1 MHQRLKSLAAAG
13 GCAVLAGWGLFL
25 PNAAAQMDS
34 APDKQMDIQAWL
46 GARGP
51 ERADLDLIDA
61 QPFTVG
67 TDLRLRFR
75 VHNPTDQPLED
86 LQITSRRGDSV
97 ANAAE
102 ARTEMATGN
111 FPYYGPGMTT
121 APLQPGET
129 RELSFTVPS
138 GLDAERTLA
147 INEPGAYPLLFTLT
161 GTLEGDAVSLAEERF
176 VAQFSDEGPTD
187 AKDAA
192 APEEAAPEEDDAEAE
207 DSQPHD
213 LTVVYPISANLDIVP
228 GGLGGEELI
237 LSSDDLGHELHKGGR
252 LDRLVSTYQDHDLQ
266 GAGCVAIDPALL
278 DTVNRMAQGYTV
290 NSTRPAQGDRPK
302 RLRDSWSRGNDDD
315 KGEPGEAKN
324 DAERWLERLR
334 ELDCFI
340 AMPWANAN
348 ASAVARANNPALLFE
363 GLQRGNQTIE
373 RILSKAPASNILA
386 VGSGY
391 IDQKLP
397 VPSLVADN
405 SNWSGEAATF
415 DASLG
420 ALLSQTGSKPQ
431 TVGYS
436 NPELRYD
443 YAKDSALSRAITGG
457 AALSLAGGEDTV
469 AKLPNYLDPS
479 AAEHALDAAEELL
492 DSGHSRPRG
501 ISTVELQ
508 QGDPNAPTGSPFIDP
523 AVFSE
528 PELARVEQQARYTDE
543 LMNIVVDDPDIT
555 MTRSEF
561 VLPLR
566 RDLLNSLSLNN
577 RDSLSTHAA
586 ARQSFSRTMEMHSNT
601 LRDLRDSVSLIP
613 PGNVYTRVSESSPLL
628 IVAENGLP
636 LPVEAKLQYDA
647 PDGARLNTPKS
658 VRIPAKGSI
667 TVSMTA
673 DMPKDADRT
682 DIGLW
687 LATPKDQTISQP
699 ITISVQTRAG
709 IVTLYAAGIAGALAL
724 VLATLFRLGRHRR
737 KNHKAEK

>member
-1 MHQRLKSLAAAG
+1 M
-13 GCAVLAGWGLFL
+13 
-25 PNAAAQMDS
+25 
-34 APDKQMDIQAWL
+34 
-46 GARGP
+46 
-51 ERADLDLIDA
+51 
-61 QPFTVG
+61 
-67 TDLRLRFR
+67 
-75 VHNPTDQPLED
+75 
-86 LQITSRRGDSV
+86 
-97 ANAAE
+97 
-102 ARTEMATGN
+102 
-111 FPYYGPGMTT
+111 
-121 APLQPGET
+121 
-129 RELSFTVPS
+129 
-138 GLDAERTLA
+138 
-147 INEPGAYPLLFTLT
+147 
-161 GTLEGDAVSLAEERF
+161 
-176 VAQFSDEGPTD
+176 
-187 AKDAA
+187 
-192 APEEAAPEEDDAEAE
+192 
-207 DSQPHD
+207 
-213 LTVVYPISANLDIVP
+213 
-228 GGLGGEELI
+228 
-237 LSSDDLGHELHKGGR
+237 
-252 LDRLVSTYQDHDLQ
+252 
-266 GAGCVAIDPALL
+266 
-278 DTVNRMAQGYTV
+278 
-290 NSTRPAQGDRPK
+290 
-302 RLRDSWSRGNDDD
+302 
-315 KGEPGEAKN
+315 
-324 DAERWLERLR
+324 
-334 ELDCFI
+334 
-340 AMPWANAN
+340 
-348 ASAVARANNPALLFE
+348 
-363 GLQRGNQTIE
+363 
-373 RILSKAPASNILA
+373 
-386 VGSGY
+386 
-391 IDQKLP
+391 
-397 VPSLVADN
+397 
-405 SNWSGEAATF
+405 
-415 DASLG
+415 
-420 ALLSQTGSKPQ
+420 
-431 TVGYS
+431 
-436 NPELRYD
+436 
-443 YAKDSALSRAITGG
+443 
-457 AALSLAGGEDTV
+457 

-687 LATPKDQTISQP
+687 LATPKNQTISQP

>member
-67 TDLRLRFR
+67 NDLRLRFR

-102 ARTEMATGN
+102 ARTEMATGD

-176 VAQFSDEGPTD
+176 VAQFSEEGPTD
-187 AKDAA
+187 PAAAA
-192 APEEAAPEEDDAEAE
+192 APEEEHDDAE

-237 LSSDDLGHELHKGGR
+237 LSSDNLGHELRKGGR

-302 RLRDSWSRGNDDD
+302 RLRDSWSRGSDDD
-315 KGEPGEAKN
+315 KGVPGEAKN

-373 RILSKAPASNILA
+373 RILGKAPASNILA

-673 DMPKDADRT
+673 DMPKDTDRT

-687 LATPKDQTISQP
+687 LATPKNQTISQP

-709 IVTLYAAGIAGALAL
+709 IVTLYAAGISGALAL

>member
-1 MHQRLKSLAAAG
+1 MHQHLKSLTAAG
-13 GCAVLAGWGLFL
+13 GCAVLAAWGVFL
-25 PNAAAQMDS
+25 PNAAAEMDS
-34 APDKQMDIQAWL
+34 VPDGLPDIQAWL

-51 ERADLDLIDA
+51 ERADLDLIEA
-61 QPFTVG
+61 SPFTVG

-86 LQITSRRGDSV
+86 LQVTSRRGDSV

-111 FPYYGPGMTT
+111 FPYYGPALTT

-129 RELSFTVPS
+129 REISFTVPS
-138 GLDAERTLA
+138 DLNAERTLA
-147 INEPGAYPLLFTLT
+147 ISEPGAYPLLFTLT
-161 GTLEGDAVSLAEERF
+161 GTLEGDPVSLAEERLI
-176 VAQFSDEGPTD
+176 AHFSDQGSTD
-187 AKDAA
+187 ATNADAA
-192 APEEAAPEEDDAEAE
+192 TAPAQENGEPE
-207 DSQPHD
+207 DSQPPD
-213 LTVVYPISANLDIVP
+213 LTVVYPISADLNIVP

-237 LSSDDLGHELHKGGR
+237 LSTDDLGHELHQGGR
-252 LDRLVSTYQDHDLQ
+252 LDRLVSTYEEHDLQ

-278 DTVNRMAQGYTV
+278 DTVDRMSQGYTV

-302 RLRDSWSRGNDDD
+302 RLRDSWSRSSDND
-315 KGEPGEAKN
+315 KGEPGAAKN

-334 ELDCFI
+334 QLDCFI

-348 ASAVARANNPALLFE
+348 ASAIARANNPALLFE
-363 GLQRGNQTIE
+363 GLERGNQTIE
-373 RILSKAPASNILA
+373 RILGKAPASNILA

-405 SNWSGEAATF
+405 SNWSGEAVTF

-443 YAKDSALSRAITGG
+443 YTKDSALSRAITGG
-457 AALSLAGGEDTV
+457 AALSLAGGQDTV
-469 AKLPNYLDPS
+469 AKLPNYLDPN
-479 AAEHALDAAEELL
+479 AAEHALTAAHNLL
-492 DSGHSRPRG
+492 ASGHSRPRA
-501 ISTVELQ
+501 ISAVELQ
-508 QGDPNAPTGSPFIDP
+508 QGNPNAPTGSPFVDP

-555 MTRSEF
+555 LTRSEF

-577 RDSLSTHAA
+577 RDSLGTHTA

-628 IVAENGLP
+628 FVAQNGLP

-647 PDGARLNTPKS
+647 PDDTRLNTPKS

-667 TVSMTA
+667 TLSMTA

-687 LATPKDQTISQP
+687 LATPENQTISQP

>member
-102 ARTEMATGN
+102 ARTEMATGD

-187 AKDAA
+187 AKDA
-192 APEEAAPEEDDAEAE
+192 AAPEEDDAEAE

-302 RLRDSWSRGNDDD
+302 RLRDSWSRGSDDD
-315 KGEPGEAKN
+315 KGVPGEAKN

-479 AAEHALDAAEELL
+479 AAEHALAAAEDLL

-501 ISTVELQ
+501 ISTVELK

-566 RDLLNSLSLNN
+566 RDLLNSLSLHN

-687 LATPKDQTISQP
+687 LATPKNQTISQP